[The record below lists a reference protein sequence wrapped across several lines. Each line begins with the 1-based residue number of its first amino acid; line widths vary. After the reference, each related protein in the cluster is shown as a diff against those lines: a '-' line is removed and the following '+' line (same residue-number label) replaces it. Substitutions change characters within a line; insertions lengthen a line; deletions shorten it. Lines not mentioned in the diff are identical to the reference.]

1 VDPAAA
7 AAATVALLVPYLG
20 QLGGH
25 LAGRVAT
32 ELTEAVMVRLDH
44 LYDRIKARFS
54 GDRAAGRALQRLEE
68 RPQDQL
74 RQASLQ
80 DVLAEAVEAD
90 PRFAAEL
97 AEMVGKI
104 QAMAPTLAMTQVSI
118 SESGATA
125 FGGDVRMSGET
136 VAGRDITIN
145 EGRS

>member
-1 VDPAAA
+1 MDPAAA
-7 AAATVALLVPYLG
+7 AVALLVPYLG

-44 LYDRIKARFS
+44 LYDRIKARFA

-80 DVLAEAVEAD
+80 DVLAEALEAD

-97 AEMVGKI
+97 AAMVAEI
-104 QAMAPTLAMTQVSI
+104 RTMAPTLTQVSI
-118 SESGATA
+118 SQSGATA
-125 FGGDVRMSGET
+125 LGGDVRMSGET

-145 EGRS
+145 EDRS

>member
-7 AAATVALLVPYLG
+7 AVALLVPYLG

-32 ELTEAVMVRLDH
+32 ELTEAVMARLDH
-44 LYDRIKARFS
+44 LYDRIKARFA

-74 RQASLQ
+74 RQASLH

-97 AEMVGKI
+97 TEMVGKI
-104 QAMAPTLAMTQVSI
+104 QAMAPTLAMTQVNV

-125 FGGDVRMSGET
+125 LGGDVRMSGET

-145 EGRS
+145 AGRS

>member
-1 VDPAAA
+1 MDPAAA
-7 AAATVALLVPYLG
+7 AVAVLVPYLG

-32 ELTEAVMVRLDH
+32 ELTEAVMARLDH
-44 LYDRIKARFS
+44 LYDRIKARFA

-80 DVLAEAVEAD
+80 DMLAEALEAD

-97 AEMVGKI
+97 AAMVAEI
-104 QAMAPTLAMTQVSI
+104 RTMAPTLTQVSI
-118 SESGATA
+118 SQSGATA
-125 FGGDVRMSGET
+125 LGGDVRMSGET

-145 EGRS
+145 EDRS

>member
-7 AAATVALLVPYLG
+7 AIALLVPYLG

-25 LAGRVAT
+25 LTGRVAT
-32 ELTEAVMVRLDH
+32 ELTEAVMARLDR
-44 LYDRIKARFS
+44 LYDRIKARFA

-68 RPQDQL
+68 RPEDQL

-80 DVLAEAVEAD
+80 DVLAEALEAD

-97 AEMVGKI
+97 VAMVAEI
-104 QAMAPTLAMTQVSI
+104 RAMAPTLTQISI
-118 SESGATA
+118 SQSGATA
-125 FGGDVRMSGET
+125 LGDVRMSGET

-145 EGRS
+145 EDPS